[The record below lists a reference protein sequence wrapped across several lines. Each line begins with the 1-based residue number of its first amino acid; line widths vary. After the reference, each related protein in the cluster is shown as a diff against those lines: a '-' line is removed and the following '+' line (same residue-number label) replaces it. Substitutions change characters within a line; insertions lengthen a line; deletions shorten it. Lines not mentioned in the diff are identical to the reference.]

1 MTLCTRLF
9 VICIGVRTQVL
20 TIAWQP
26 RPYLQKCLKTQ
37 PLRPASGRLAF
48 RGLGKNDPIS
58 VRYKF
63 DLLHNPAPVSWD
75 GKFLVWSLPGFMPPQ
90 LKRKQTNL
98 ILSCNLTFF
107 TMAQKELSDN
117 SLKRPESTW
126 ATNSSPLPKFCTGYK
141 FHSNNQQKVNIEI
154 LWISMNRV
162 CKNSFFYIYI

>member
-1 MTLCTRLF
+1 M
-9 VICIGVRTQVL
+9 L

-63 DLLHNPAPVSWD
+63 DLLHNPAPVLWD

-141 FHSNNQQKVNIEI
+141 FHSNNHQKVNIEI
-154 LWISMNRV
+154 LRISMKRV
-162 CKNSFFYIYI
+162 CKNSFFYIYKLSDLLLKSK